1 MTYLKAL
8 NFICFGKRKKIAYA
22 CIKFANVLNSSLL
35 LFWCNIYLFFF
46 FSQEIQLHCCHKT
59 CMGEQVSSL
68 WIFIF
73 ISKWRHISMATE
85 RNAFV
90 KRKIGH
96 NVLFICAFCLHNRG
110 DRNYSRLYI
119 FFSLFRFQAKG
130 NVFHFVIIFP

>member
-1 MTYLKAL
+1 MLWEE
-8 NFICFGKRKKIAYA
+8 KKIAYA

-35 LFWCNIYLFFF
+35 LFWCNIYF

-85 RNAFV
+85 RNVLLKEKLATMCSLY
-90 KRKIGH
+90 
-96 NVLFICAFCLHNRG
+96 VLFVCITAEIEITVDYTFFFLYFVFRLKEMFSILSLYF
-110 DRNYSRLYI
+110 RNFYSKYFLI
-119 FFSLFRFQAKG
+119 S
-130 NVFHFVIIFP
+130 